1 MLTTCSLVSSELVG
15 ITQNVDYSQYKQL
28 CMRRKYTPENTTN
41 GSIKIILVLKYK
53 SLHKRVDNTP
63 KSYFI
68 IRFSIYTLM

>member
-41 GSIKIILVLKYK
+41 GSIKIILVLK
-53 SLHKRVDNTP
+53 
-63 KSYFI
+63 
-68 IRFSIYTLM
+68 